1 MEERTQ
7 PAFEDVVRL
16 DDAQV
21 QTALAPAADLI
32 IAAALDQAPASV
44 RNKVLCNLSSRRREA
59 VAAIRTRFGQRTRD
73 VSQRVM
79 VALLWG
85 INDPEALRELGLAIE
100 EPPKES
106 KPTSNPM
113 TKEDFTRL
121 MKYLAE
127 HSPVVKKAQEERR
140 AAIEAGILRAVFG
153 LGASRDD

>member
-21 QTALAPAADLI
+21 QAGLANAADLI
-32 IAAALDQAPASV
+32 IAAALEQAPASV

-59 VAAIRTRFGQRTRD
+59 VAAIRTRFGERTRE
-73 VSQRVM
+73 VSRRVV

-85 INDPEALRELGLAIE
+85 INEIEDAPRESE
-100 EPPKES
+100 
-106 KPTSNPM
+106 PTSHPM

-127 HSPVVKKAQEERR
+127 HNPVVKKAQEERR
-140 AAIEAGILRAVFG
+140 AAIEAGILRAMFG